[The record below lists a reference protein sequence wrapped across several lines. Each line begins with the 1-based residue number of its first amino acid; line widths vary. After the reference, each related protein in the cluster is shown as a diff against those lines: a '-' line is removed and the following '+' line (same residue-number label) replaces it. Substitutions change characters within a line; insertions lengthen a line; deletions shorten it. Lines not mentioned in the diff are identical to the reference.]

1 MSKIIV
7 LSDSGVGKTSWL
19 FAMTGRKPL
28 DVYRSTASEQFW
40 FTQTTPAVPF
50 LGVHAQVN
58 DSKLSKLSAGADGVV
73 VLYNDKSNPLHWLL
87 RLRRLHRHHNLPIVV
102 CCHGP
107 NNLHSCAHNLTHHAC
122 NHCFTSLEHPN
133 SIIDCANRIVTLAR
147 RNLASPLSDPE
158 MLQDV

>member
-7 LSDSGVGKTSWL
+7 LSDSGIGKTSWL

-73 VLYNDKSNPLHWLL
+73 VLYNDKSNPLHWLNPPGY
-87 RLRRLHRHHNLPIVV
+87 RTRKCPQM
-102 CCHGP
+102 
-107 NNLHSCAHNLTHHAC
+107 
-122 NHCFTSLEHPN
+122 
-133 SIIDCANRIVTLAR
+133 IDVG
-147 RNLASPLSDPE
+147 DDF
-158 MLQDV
+158 QH